1 MIRGPLSFELKNF
14 TDFVIS
20 RSDGSFN
27 FLFANFADD
36 VEMEITSII
45 RGEDHM
51 SNGALQGILYQ
62 AIGKPIPIFLHLPL
76 ILNEDGQKLSKS
88 AQNFNLETLKKN
100 GFLPEAI
107 CSYLGSIGSS
117 LEDEAFMISEMI
129 EKYDLSSISSQSVK
143 YEIAKITSINRKF
156 LQRLDS
162 LMILEKLKTTNLNS
176 SFLINNYSDDSLLKI
191 ISSCK
196 DSCNTLKDLVE
207 MFDIMLNTLILNDEA
222 ISSAKKTYSSQLQ
235 LFIDELT
242 KNLKTNL
249 PELIEKHKV
258 SKKDAFTFLR
268 LACTGKQ
275 HGLTINQIF
284 DLLSPEE
291 INKRIN
297 QLLTS
302 II

>member
-1 MIRGPLSFELKNF
+1 
-14 TDFVIS
+14 
-20 RSDGSFN
+20 
-27 FLFANFADD
+27 
-36 VEMEITSII
+36 
-45 RGEDHM
+45 
-51 SNGALQGILYQ
+51 
-62 AIGKPIPIFLHLPL
+62 
-76 ILNEDGQKLSKS
+76 
-88 AQNFNLETLKKN
+88 
-100 GFLPEAI
+100 
-107 CSYLGSIGSS
+107 
-117 LEDEAFMISEMI
+117 
-129 EKYDLSSISSQSVK
+129 
-143 YEIAKITSINRKF
+143 
-156 LQRLDS
+156 
-162 LMILEKLKTTNLNS
+162 MILEKLKTTNLNS